1 MTAGRSPDTAEFL
14 GLLFARRDLA
24 GALDWV
30 LDRSRQPGFAYVV
43 TPNVDH
49 MVRLHRADDP
59 ELWRVYDEADLRLCD
74 SRILARLARW
84 SGLDLPVVA
93 GSDLAARLLSRP
105 LPAGTRV
112 ALIGGSAAQFDWL
125 RAARPEAE
133 HLHHQ
138 PPMGLRAD
146 TAAQA
151 EAAAFIEAARPH
163 LILLTVGAPQSE
175 IVAQLVKRRGQAD
188 GVALCVGASLE
199 FLTGE
204 KRRAPRVLQ
213 AMSMEWA
220 FRLLSEPRRL
230 WRRYLVEG
238 PAILKI
244 WLRWRSRRGGA
255 SVGDSRPEC

>member
-1 MTAGRSPDTAEFL
+1 MTTGQAAASSEFL
-14 GLLFARRDLA
+14 GLRFARCDLA
-24 GALDWV
+24 EALDWV
-30 LDRSRQPGFAYVV
+30 LDRSRQRGFGYVV

-49 MVRLHRADDP
+49 VVRLCRADDP
-59 ELWRVYDEADLRLCD
+59 ALWRIYEEADLRLCD

-93 GSDLAARLLSRP
+93 GSDLTARLLSRP
-105 LPAGTRV
+105 LPAGTRI

-133 HLHHQ
+133 HFHHQ

-151 EAAAFIEAARPH
+151 EAAAFIESARPH
-163 LILLTVGAPQSE
+163 LVLLTVGAPQSE

-204 KRRAPRVLQ
+204 KRRAPRFLQ
-213 AMSMEWA
+213 ALSLEWA

-238 PAILKI
+238 PAILSI
-244 WLRWRSRRGGA
+244 WLRWRSQRGG
-255 SVGDSRPEC
+255 R

>member
-1 MTAGRSPDTAEFL
+1 MTTSQSAATSEFL
-14 GLLFARRDLA
+14 GLRFARCDL
-24 GALDWV
+24 GEALGWV
-30 LDRSRQPGFAYVV
+30 LERSHEPGFQYIV

-49 MVRLHRADDP
+49 VVRLQRADDP
-59 ELWRVYDEADLRLCD
+59 ALWEIYRQADLLLCD

-84 SGLDLPVVA
+84 SGVNLPVVA
-93 GSDLAARLLSRP
+93 GSDLTAGLLSRP

-112 ALIGGSAAQFDWL
+112 ALIGGGDAQHDWL

-133 HLHHQ
+133 HFHHL
-138 PPMGLRAD
+138 PPMGLRSNPD
-146 TAAQA
+146 AQLA
-151 EAAAFIEAARPH
+151 AAAFIEAVQPH

-175 IVAQLVKRRGQAD
+175 IVAQLVKARGKSR

-204 KRRAPRVLQ
+204 KRRAPRILQ
-213 AMSMEWA
+213 AMSLEWA

-238 PAILKI
+238 PAILAI
-244 WLRWRSRRGGA
+244 WLRWRSERG
-255 SVGDSRPEC
+255 SR